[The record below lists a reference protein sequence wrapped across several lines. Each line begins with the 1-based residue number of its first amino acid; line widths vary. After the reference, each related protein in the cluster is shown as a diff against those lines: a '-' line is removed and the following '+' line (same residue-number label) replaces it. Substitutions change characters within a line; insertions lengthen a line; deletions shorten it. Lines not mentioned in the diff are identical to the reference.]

1 MATAINILPQPNM
14 DDCVNDL
21 LIVRLVDASSGSDVH
36 QIKMK
41 SGLLKI
47 HNVRY
52 FNQSVQRLKSD
63 LKPWIPLP
71 SEARQSWS
79 EMLGQPE
86 SKSVEFNDIDE
97 CIRYIQLFRKKRI
110 ILLIFNE
117 QANVNYIKSA
127 IGDLAN
133 VIGIYR
139 CISQRQYK
147 NRRSRLFSKNKHS
160 VLRRFAEIDVTSP
173 TETLDKSQQAVLMTI
188 IFLDLIQYIPQRNNA
203 MDDFI
208 KYCEEKY
215 RGDKKYPQY
224 IVEMDEF
231 KRSYQRNAIHWFSR
245 NKTFLN
251 RMVSNTCAALDFD
264 ALPKV
269 SFFLRDLYQ
278 ELEKQHTEQIQS
290 GRLRSG
296 LTVYRGAKM
305 MEEELNQFQQGALFV
320 NRCFV
325 STTTEK
331 NVIAG
336 FAGEGSGLTN
346 GHSVFLTMN
355 IDYIDIRDKPVA
367 HIDHISQM
375 SDEKEVLLC
384 MGIIFRVKSCIQT
397 GSGLNSR
404 WEIEMV
410 RGEEEVKLERH
421 ASQYLNSIADS
432 GLSVFTAMQF
442 TTDIKDHLKSTSR
455 TYHAPHT
462 STGEHQSIAV
472 NNHNTSAQQLDNAP
486 TSREL
491 TVMEHLPDNPHIAIE
506 IPEQPPSSQIV
517 SSATTGMT
525 FIQQA
530 INVFA
535 ILNVLGAVPFFVHAV
550 NDLKSSDGPPICKAV
565 PSVQNPSPNYQVEHL
580 YFFCSET
587 LSNMTIIQKVQR
599 TFNETHAQQYQTFWN
614 HSTNMTYVE
623 NPTEI
628 IYTWFSLPGMY
639 IVKES
644 FPHFIEAQ
652 FYYTANASRI
662 LGNDTWEIWVQF
674 INGRHFH
681 LSGTF

>member
-1 MATAINILPQPNM
+1 MAAAINILPQSNM
-14 DDCVNDL
+14 DECVNDL
-21 LIVRLVDASSGSDVH
+21 LIVRLVDASSGRDVN

-41 SGLLKI
+41 SGLLQI

-52 FNQSVQRLKSD
+52 FNQSVQRLKND

-86 SKSVEFNDIDE
+86 TKSVEFNDINE
-97 CIRYIQLFRKKRI
+97 CIRHIQSFRKKRI

-117 QANVNYIKSA
+117 QADDNYIKSA

-139 CISQRQYK
+139 CISQEQYK
-147 NRRSRLFSKNKHS
+147 SRRSRLFSKNKYS
-160 VLRRFAEIDVTSP
+160 VLRSFAEIDVTSP
-173 TETLDKSQQAVLMTI
+173 VETLDKPQQAVLMTI

-203 MDDFI
+203 MDIFI
-208 KYCEEKY
+208 EYCKVKYQ
-215 RGDKKYPQY
+215 GDKIYPKY
-224 IVEMDEF
+224 IEEMDEF
-231 KRSYQRNAIHWFSR
+231 KRSYQRNAIYWFSGSK
-245 NKTFLN
+245 NFLN
-251 RMVSNTCAALDFD
+251 RMIANTCAALDFD
-264 ALPKV
+264 ALPNV
-269 SFFLRDLYQ
+269 SFFLHDLYQ
-278 ELEKQHTEQIQS
+278 GLKEQHTEQIQS
-290 GRLRSG
+290 GLLRSG

-331 NVIAG
+331 NVIAA
-336 FAGEGSGLTN
+336 FAGKGSGLTN

-355 IDYIDIRDKPVA
+355 IDYIDIRDKPIA

-375 SDEKEVLLC
+375 PHEKEVLLC

-421 ASQYLNSIADS
+421 ASRYLNLIGNG
-432 GLSVFTAMQF
+432 GLSAFTAMHIFQV
-442 TTDIKDHLKSTSR
+442 TTDINHHLKSTSR
-455 TYHAPHT
+455 AYHAPHT
-462 STGEHQSIAV
+462 SAGEHQSIAV
-472 NNHNTSAQQLDNAP
+472 NNHNTSAQQLDNAS
-486 TSREL
+486 TSHEL

-530 INVFA
+530 INVFL
-535 ILNVLGAVPFFVHAV
+535 ILNVLGAVPFLFRAV
-550 NDLKSSDGPPICKAV
+550 NDLKLSDRPLICIAV
-565 PSVQNPSPNYQVEHL
+565 PSVQNPSPNYQ
-580 YFFCSET
+580 
-587 LSNMTIIQKVQR
+587 
-599 TFNETHAQQYQTFWN
+599 QYQTFWN
-614 HSTNMTYVE
+614 QSTNMTYVE

-644 FPHFIEAQ
+644 FPHFVEAQ

-674 INGRHFH
+674 INGQPFH